1 MMISLSLRL
10 PEDLETKLAQ
20 EAERE
25 GCARSDVARQAI
37 ADYLVRRE
45 RERFMDELV
54 SEMRSMTPAMRAE
67 NVAMAEEAI
76 ATDNEALELAERSTA
91 PRPSHRRSRKG

>member
-1 MMISLSLRL
+1 MSSLSLRL

-45 RERFMDELV
+45 RERFMNELV
-54 SEMRSMTPAMRAE
+54 SEMRSMTPAMRVE
-67 NVAMAEEAI
+67 SLAMAEEALV
-76 ATDNEALELAERSTA
+76 TDNEALELAERPSATRRP
-91 PRPSHRRSRKG
+91 PRKRSRKG

>member
-1 MMISLSLRL
+1 MGSLSLRL
-10 PEDLETKLAQ
+10 PDELETKLAQ

-45 RERFMDELV
+45 REHFMEGLV

-67 NVAMAEEAI
+67 ALAMAEKAL
-76 ATDNEALELAERSTA
+76 ATDNEALELAEQPSRASR
-91 PRPSHRRSRKG
+91 PRRKRAKKG